1 MDKGEARAPGSLLLP
16 EEPALAL
23 LPPPAWLLLL
33 LLLLAEAALEKSSV
47 APARL
52 ARCWASAAS
61 CISVACLARGINST
75 TSRL

>member
-1 MDKGEARAPGSLLLP
+1 MDRGEARAPGSLLLP

-23 LPPPAWLLLL
+23 LPPPDWL
-33 LLLLAEAALEKSSV
+33 LLLLAEAALEKSSA

-52 ARCWASAAS
+52 ARSWASAAS
-61 CISVACLARGINST
+61 CISVACLARGMNST